1 MSSTLTRST
10 TSTTAIPAQ
19 RQPIDR
25 SRSRRTTWVV
35 AGAVAAVLAATGGAV
50 AVLSSDDPAV
60 PTVTRSHQAS
70 SARADAEE
78 SSHGFGPVT
87 DRPLPA
93 ARRTETAQLVHGTA
107 GSLRDAAGRP
117 LIP

>member
-1 MSSTLTRST
+1 MTSTLTQT
-10 TSTTAIPAQ
+10 TTTTIPVQ
-19 RQPIDR
+19 RRHSASP
-25 SRSRRTTWVV
+25 SRRTTWVV
-35 AGAVAAVLAATGGAV
+35 AGAAAVAIAAAGGA
-50 AVLSSDDPAV
+50 AVVLTADDPPA

-70 SARADAEE
+70 AARADAEE

-87 DRPLPA
+87 DRPLPV

-117 LIP
+117 LAF